1 MKVGSDQ
8 TPAVWTIG
16 RLISW
21 TSDYFNSH
29 GIDSPRLTAELLLCH
44 SLCIRRLDLYL
55 QHDKPLSQVELSAFK
70 SLIKRRVEREPVAYI
85 TGSKGFWTLDLS
97 VTRDVLIPR
106 PDTEC
111 LVETAL
117 HVIPSETDTKPLRI
131 IDLGTG
137 TGAIILS
144 IASER
149 PVHHY
154 YAVDV
159 SEKAVNLARKNK
171 DSNNIQAEISFI
183 CGSWFGPFAEMPLF
197 DVVVSNPPYIPSADI
212 PGLEPEITRY
222 EPMLALDGD
231 SNGLSCIGKIMD
243 DARIYL
249 KDGGVLMMETGFD
262 QKFAV
267 MEMADRFGCYE
278 DIHYIKDSAGHDR
291 VAVMKK
297 RNPT

>member
-1 MKVGSDQ
+1 MKAVSDQ
-8 TPAVWTIG
+8 TPVVWTIG
-16 RLISW
+16 RLIAW
-21 TSDYFNSH
+21 TSDYFNAH

-44 SLCIRRLDLYL
+44 SLSIRRLDLYL
-55 QHDKPLSQVELSAFK
+55 QHDKPLSQGELTRFK
-70 SLIKRRVEREPVAYI
+70 TLIKRRVDREPVAYI

-117 HVIPSETDTKPLRI
+117 QVIPSDTGTTPLRI

-149 PVHHY
+149 PGHHY

-159 SEKAVNLARKNK
+159 SEKAARLARKNK
-171 DSNNIQAEISFI
+171 EANEIQASVSFV
-183 CGSWFGPFAEMPLF
+183 CGNWFGPFSEMPLF
-197 DVVVSNPPYIPSADI
+197 DVIVSNPPYIPSADI

-222 EPMLALDGD
+222 EPMLALDGAAD
-231 SNGLSCIGKIMD
+231 GLSCIRTIMD
-243 DARIYL
+243 GARIYL
-249 KDGGVLMMETGFD
+249 KDGGYLMMETGFD
-262 QKFAV
+262 QKHAV
-267 MEMADRFGCYE
+267 MDMAHRNGGYE
-278 DIHYIKDSAGHDR
+278 EIHYVKDSAGHDR

-297 RNPT
+297 SLSV